1 MAITLTSASEWLRE
15 HPHTIASFAIGLL
28 AGIGICL
35 PLGWK
40 LPDAIASLV
49 GAAAGAAAAVGGA
62 VWAAREKQEFENRN
76 EAVRQDR
83 RAHLMII
90 GAMEPILLMRLS
102 IMSVR
107 AVLRQAEEGKFDGS
121 RPDFIK
127 VATIEIHHRFPEVR
141 DLMDLPDPVG
151 QNTAAV
157 LTVAAMYNSTVARL
171 ALPGKALIPI
181 ANMVE
186 ALELG
191 RMLDQVQASL
201 ARAVN
206 GMTRYEQSTAAID
219 YLERGDG
226 TSVDL
231 AILQEG

>member
-1 MAITLTSASEWLRE
+1 
-15 HPHTIASFAIGLL
+15 
-28 AGIGICL
+28 
-35 PLGWK
+35 
-40 LPDAIASLV
+40 
-49 GAAAGAAAAVGGA
+49 
-62 VWAAREKQEFENRN
+62 
-76 EAVRQDR
+76 
-83 RAHLMII
+83 MII

-206 GMTRYEQSTAAID
+206 GMTRYEQSMAAID